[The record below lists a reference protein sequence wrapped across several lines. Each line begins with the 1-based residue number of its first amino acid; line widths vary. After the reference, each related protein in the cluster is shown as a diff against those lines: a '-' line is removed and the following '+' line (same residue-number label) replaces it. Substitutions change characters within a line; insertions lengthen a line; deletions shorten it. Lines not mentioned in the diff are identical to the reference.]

1 MAASGRTTVAR
12 LGARTVGSTLVTSV
26 GRHPVTRVGRCETRG
41 VGSESTEPS
50 GQPTAYLAGKLLVAT
65 PSVEGDVFRRS
76 VVLLLHHDADG
87 AQGVVLNQP
96 LEAGVDA
103 VLPGWQAVTTA
114 PQTLFRGG
122 PVGTDSA
129 IGIVSVP
136 GEGEATLGVQR
147 LFGGI
152 GVVDLDAPPL
162 LVAPEVAGLR
172 IFAGYAG
179 WSEGQ
184 LEGEI
189 EMCLRD
195 RLDTDVVRIR
205 AEQDA
210 REQCSVELLA
220 DVGRGT
226 FVGCV
231 CVLQKVE
238 CLADALLQFGEVR
251 RGGLALADELGV
263 FCLEPALL
271 GQEEAVR
278 DGVGVVGVEE
288 FGLVRLQSRG
298 FLVEV
303 VDPRGVRLMLAAQA
317 CESDSLDAL
326 ALRDGQRDAAVA
338 VCDAL
343 LDLGDGKCLALGAS
357 GFATVTQEIL
367 VQALAATG
375 VLQDQPV
382 PTPEAVDRAL

>member
-1 MAASGRTTVAR
+1 MRPCAGCSSPSGAARRARAVRGTAAMAASVRTTVAH
-12 LGARTVGSTLVTSV
+12 LGARTVGSTLVTIV

-50 GQPTAYLAGKLLVAT
+50 GPPTAYLAGKLLVAT

-76 VVLLLHHDADG
+76 VVLMLHHDADG

-189 EMCLRD
+189 ARGDWYVLDAEPRDAFTDDPETLWASVLRRQRD
-195 RLDTDVVRIR
+195 
-205 AEQDA
+205 
-210 REQCSVELLA
+210 S
-220 DVGRGT
+220 
-226 FVGCV
+226 
-231 CVLQKVE
+231 
-238 CLADALLQFGEVR
+238 
-251 RGGLALADELGV
+251 LALVAFYPD
-263 FCLEPALL
+263 
-271 GQEEAVR
+271 
-278 DGVGVVGVEE
+278 
-288 FGLVRLQSRG
+288 
-298 FLVEV
+298 
-303 VDPRGVRLMLAAQA
+303 DPSMN
-317 CESDSLDAL
+317 
-326 ALRDGQRDAAVA
+326 
-338 VCDAL
+338 
-343 LDLGDGKCLALGAS
+343 
-357 GFATVTQEIL
+357 
-367 VQALAATG
+367 
-375 VLQDQPV
+375 
-382 PTPEAVDRAL
+382 